1 MSIIEKNHISLYYE
15 SYGAAS
21 AQPIVLIMGLG
32 MHGKMWPD
40 SLIAGL
46 MRSGFRVI
54 VIDNR
59 DCGRSYFYQD
69 YRVRDSELIKS
80 IGRALLRL
88 PVKAPYS
95 LNDMAADIEMLLDHL
110 QIRRSHVVGFSMGGM
125 IAQVFATNYPNR
137 VASLTSISSAVGNP
151 KTGLGKMTAIYAILR
166 GHEELKTQEDI
177 IEHAKKVMH
186 CFEGSLY
193 REKDRDIE
201 KYISEKEWM
210 GYNMDGL
217 KRQLLAILAS
227 GDRSAQLRQVC
238 TPSLVIHGTDDPLL
252 PFQAGKETA
261 DLLSQSRFLPI
272 TGLGHQL
279 PLALVPL
286 LVKEIT
292 LHCMK
297 NPV

>member
-1 MSIIEKNHISLYYE
+1 MSFFENNRIRLHYE
-15 SYGAAS
+15 SYGATS

-32 MHGKMWPD
+32 MPFKMWPD

-54 VIDNR
+54 VVDNR
-59 DCGRSYFYQD
+59 DCGQSKFFD
-69 YRVRDSELIKS
+69 EHNVRDAELIKS

-88 PVKAPYS
+88 PVPALYS
-95 LNDMAADIEMLLDHL
+95 LNDMAADIEALLDHL
-110 QIRRSHVVGFSMGGM
+110 QIRRSHVMGFSMGGM

-137 VASLTSISSAVGNP
+137 VASLISMSSAVGNP
-151 KTGLGKMTAIYAILR
+151 KTGLGKMTAIYSILR
-166 GHEELKTQEDI
+166 GNDDFTSKKEV

-186 CFEGSLY
+186 CLEGSLY
-193 REKDRDIE
+193 REKDREIE
-201 KYISEKEWM
+201 SFIKEKDWT
-210 GYNMDGL
+210 GYHMEGL

-227 GDRSAQLRQVC
+227 GDRSSQLCQVC
-238 TPSLVIHGTDDPLL
+238 TPSLIIHGTEDPLL

-261 DLLSQSRFLPI
+261 ELLCQSRFLPI
-272 TGLGHQL
+272 QGLGHQL
-279 PLALVPL
+279 PLSLVPL
-286 LVKEIT
+286 LVKEVT